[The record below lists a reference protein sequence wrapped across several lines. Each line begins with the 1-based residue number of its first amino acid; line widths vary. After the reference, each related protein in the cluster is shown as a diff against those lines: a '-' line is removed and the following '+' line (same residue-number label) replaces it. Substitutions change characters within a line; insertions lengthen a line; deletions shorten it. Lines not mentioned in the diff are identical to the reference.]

1 MRKSLFPALAAVIA
15 MAIPSIAAA
24 QAASDQVKR
33 TCRDTA
39 AQIARSYMV
48 AKKNGAKDLEAGI
61 YRASTN
67 WAEQVAHYMAQV
79 ANRSD
84 SISESELASLGAAYC
99 VERRPA
105 EADSR

>member
-1 MRKSLFPALAAVIA
+1 MTRLFVPTVAALIALAFPAVA
-15 MAIPSIAAA
+15 SA
-24 QAASDQVKR
+24 QAASDQVKQ
-33 TCRDTA
+33 TCRATA
-39 AQIARSYMV
+39 AQIARTYMA
-48 AKKNGAKDLEAGI
+48 AKKSGAKDLEAGI

-84 SISESELASLGAAYC
+84 SITESELASLGAAYC